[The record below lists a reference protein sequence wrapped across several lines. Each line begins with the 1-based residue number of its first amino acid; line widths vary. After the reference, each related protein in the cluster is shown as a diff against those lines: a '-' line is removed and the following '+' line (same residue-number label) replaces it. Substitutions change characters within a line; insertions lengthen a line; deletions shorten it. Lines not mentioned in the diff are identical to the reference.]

1 MLLGLEDFCGSR
13 IACRCDRICGEYAL
27 ALHNAKLTSTRL
39 FQPRNDPDQAQ
50 LLGRGTTL
58 LVTGLL
64 LGTLKMQS
72 ADMLSLVI
80 TLLII
85 ALISGI
91 LGFGGIAGAA
101 VGIAKIV
108 FVIALVL
115 FVISLLTH
123 GLRGGFGRGL

>member
-1 MLLGLEDFCGSR
+1 
-13 IACRCDRICGEYAL
+13 
-27 ALHNAKLTSTRL
+27 
-39 FQPRNDPDQAQ
+39 
-50 LLGRGTTL
+50 
-58 LVTGLL
+58 
-64 LGTLKMQS
+64 
-72 ADMLSLVI
+72 MLSLVI

-85 ALISGI
+85 ALIAGI

-123 GLRGGFGRGL
+123 GLRGGFSRDSSRPLVSVPLLSLTTKSALISSTDQGGGKWRLPIHSSSGGGEHK

>member
-1 MLLGLEDFCGSR
+1 LLLLLGIL
-13 IACRCDRICGEYAL
+13 
-27 ALHNAKLTSTRL
+27 L
-39 FQPRNDPDQAQ
+39 FPPRN
-50 LLGRGTTL
+50 GGTTL

-64 LGTLKMQS
+64 LGNLKMRS

-85 ALISGI
+85 ALIAGI